1 MGGEIRHT
9 ANCVTLDFHVG
20 AKHLTDQRLQT
31 SKLDDEQLV
40 IGLMVLGS
48 KQKAFAQGHTSSLL
62 TAKFPN
68 AALAARCT
76 SVS

>member
-1 MGGEIRHT
+1 MGSEIRDT
-9 ANCVTLDFHVG
+9 TNRVALDFNVG
-20 AKHLTDQRLQT
+20 AKHLTDQWLQT

-40 IGLMVLGS
+40 IGLMRLGS
-48 KQKAFAQGHTSSLL
+48 KQKVGYKGDTGSLL
-62 TAKFPN
+62 TARFPN